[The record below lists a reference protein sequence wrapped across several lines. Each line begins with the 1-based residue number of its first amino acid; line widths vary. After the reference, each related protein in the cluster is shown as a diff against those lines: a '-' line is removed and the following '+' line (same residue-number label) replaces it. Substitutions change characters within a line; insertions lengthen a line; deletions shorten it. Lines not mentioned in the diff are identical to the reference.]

1 MWYNKN
7 MEKSH
12 NLTKILLPYTQK
24 RLWVALS
31 PDRKKVVGSGK
42 TPKEAFEEAKEKK
55 VERPTLLQAIP
66 DYSGF
71 VPFIK

>member
-1 MWYNKN
+1 
-7 MEKSH
+7 MEKSY
-12 NLTKILLPYTQK
+12 NLTKILLPYTRNK
-24 RLWVALS
+24 LWVALS

-42 TPKEAFEEAKEKK
+42 TPKEALEKAKEREIEK
-55 VERPTLLQAIP
+55 PTLLQAIS

>member
-1 MWYNKN
+1 MKKTN
-7 MEKSH
+7 
-12 NLTKILLPYTQK
+12 NLTKILLPYTK
-24 RLWVALS
+24 DRLWVALS

-42 TPKEAFEEAKEKK
+42 TPKEALEEAKEKK

-71 VPFIK
+71 VPSIK